1 LTELI
6 TVLGMS
12 KTRMAGLIKQLGFP
26 PPIAELG
33 LGRVWDTGQTA
44 EYCAAKGRTM
54 HPLPDK

>member
-1 LTELI
+1 
-6 TVLGMS
+6 MS